1 MHHVISWLCYTYE
14 RNKLARE
21 FETSTGVDSPCGA
34 VAVMASAV
42 SSEWL
47 HEVLMYC
54 LTLSR
59 EQREI
64 GPLCAGRLLE
74 HRFKAHIP
82 RNLPRNITGG
92 AWRPAA
98 LRSGLRTPPF
108 ESLRRQQ
115 VSRPPQGI
123 DLVYSATIDGITYRG
138 GSRGRH
144 VWRGAPG

>member
-82 RNLPRNITGG
+82 RNLPETLQEERGVPRRSG
-92 AWRPAA
+92 AAYA
-98 LRSGLRTPPF
+98 LRH
-108 ESLRRQQ
+108 
-115 VSRPPQGI
+115 SRAFADNRCRDPLKASI
-123 DLVYSATIDGITYRG
+123 
-138 GSRGRH
+138 
-144 VWRGAPG
+144 